1 MHKFKEK
8 LKQNKFVPSNI
19 SEKCGISVND
29 SSSLERRSSFKEE
42 DDLKAFVEKDT
53 YNVLKE
59 FLLYFEGEI
68 RKIYIFYTNW
78 ERELY
83 VMINSHLYLRK
94 SYKFD
99 YFNKAHS
106 ILKKYLKNLTTF

>member
-1 MHKFKEK
+1 
-8 LKQNKFVPSNI
+8 
-19 SEKCGISVND
+19 
-29 SSSLERRSSFKEE
+29 LERRSSFKEE
-42 DDLKAFVEKDT
+42 DDLKAIVGKDP

-99 YFNKAHS
+99 
-106 ILKKYLKNLTTF
+106 